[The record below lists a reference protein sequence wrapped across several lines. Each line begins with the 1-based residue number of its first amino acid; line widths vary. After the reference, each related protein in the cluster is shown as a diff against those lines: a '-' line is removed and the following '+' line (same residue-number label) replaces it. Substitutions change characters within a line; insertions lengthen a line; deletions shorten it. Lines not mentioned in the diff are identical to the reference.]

1 MPLWI
6 RLRTLWQD
14 DETHFLAL
22 TKHFFHQF
30 FENEFVSRGSGARLT
45 IVHVLALLGI
55 PPIIYTLYLIQSY
68 DFIWWN
74 YPWRYPTVSLIDHC
88 RYITLSMVVIGFVAI
103 LEWDALFL
111 DRRDYAI
118 LSPLPLK
125 AQTIFTAKIAALLLF
140 LSLFIVDVGGV
151 PTFLYPLVETMG
163 IYGSHVSLLRFC
175 DMIVAHAVA
184 VFGSSTFIFLFFVAV
199 QGLLINFLRARAFK
213 IVSLGIQVLAMVALL
228 LLLFL
233 LPITSTLVP
242 AWERARGAGFFWFP
256 PLWFVGLYQ
265 TLLGSGDA
273 AFHSLAKT
281 AVMALGLVTLACVA
295 GYVVSYKRHTQR
307 ALEAVEAHAGEP
319 FWLGG
324 AARWILNRLVLRK
337 PLERATFFFV
347 VNTFVR
353 STKHR
358 LYLATYVG
366 VGFALAAFGILEV
379 LVHTARRD
387 FSVVLIQPNQA
398 SLAIPLI
405 LSFFLLSGMR
415 TVFAVPAELRANWVF
430 QLAEDESRL
439 DCCAGAR
446 KAMVAAAISLF
457 LLLFPVYAVLW
468 GWPPAFQ
475 HVIFSLMLSL
485 ILVELLLMNFRKIP
499 FTCSYQPGKANIT
512 VLGVFY
518 WVAFTTYA
526 YSMATLERWL
536 LEDEGRWFVFFV
548 FTVVVFGG
556 LVWWRKTMLVDGL
569 GIVYEDEPN
578 PEVQT
583 LGLGA

>member
-1 MPLWI
+1 
-6 RLRTLWQD
+6 
-14 DETHFLAL
+14 
-22 TKHFFHQF
+22 
-30 FENEFVSRGSGARLT
+30 
-45 IVHVLALLGI
+45 
-55 PPIIYTLYLIQSY
+55 
-68 DFIWWN
+68 
-74 YPWRYPTVSLIDHC
+74 
-88 RYITLSMVVIGFVAI
+88 
-103 LEWDALFL
+103 
-111 DRRDYAI
+111 
-118 LSPLPLK
+118 
-125 AQTIFTAKIAALLLF
+125 
-140 LSLFIVDVGGV
+140 
-151 PTFLYPLVETMG
+151 
-163 IYGSHVSLLRFC
+163 
-175 DMIVAHAVA
+175 
-184 VFGSSTFIFLFFVAV
+184 
-199 QGLLINFLRARAFK
+199 
-213 IVSLGIQVLAMVALL
+213 
-228 LLLFL
+228 
-233 LPITSTLVP
+233 
-242 AWERARGAGFFWFP
+242 
-256 PLWFVGLYQ
+256 
-265 TLLGSGDA
+265 
-273 AFHSLAKT
+273 
-281 AVMALGLVTLACVA
+281 
-295 GYVVSYKRHTQR
+295 
-307 ALEAVEAHAGEP
+307 
-319 FWLGG
+319 
-324 AARWILNRLVLRK
+324 
-337 PLERATFFFV
+337 
-347 VNTFVR
+347 
-353 STKHR
+353 
-358 LYLATYVG
+358 
-366 VGFALAAFGILEV
+366 
-379 LVHTARRD
+379 
-387 FSVVLIQPNQA
+387 
-398 SLAIPLI
+398 
-405 LSFFLLSGMR
+405 MR